1 MGSLAVDHKLDL
13 CLQRAEGREGRSV
26 STLTEA
32 SHDNGA
38 RSDTEVDRML
48 SYHHRPPDVR
58 VCVCECTNVCV
69 CVCVRCMCVCACLF
83 YPCMCECKRDCM
95 HTRRRAH
102 IPINTQTNNTG
113 AHECKHVQKRTKSQT
128 RYTNTQHGTS
138 MHRFWAGKRSGL
150 IA

>member
-48 SYHHRPPDVR
+48 PYHHRPPDVR
-58 VCVCECTNVCV
+58 VCVCECVNVCL
-69 CVCVRCMCVCACLF
+69 CVFVGACACMRVYF
-83 YPCMCECKRDCM
+83 TRACVNAREIACVHEDAHTYP
-95 HTRRRAH
+95 
-102 IPINTQTNNTG
+102 
-113 AHECKHVQKRTKSQT
+113 
-128 RYTNTQHGTS
+128 
-138 MHRFWAGKRSGL
+138 
-150 IA
+150 